1 MAEIDKVVGAAGAAG
16 MAGGEK
22 QFFGHPRGLQTLFLT
37 EMWERMSY
45 YGMRGLLVLFMT
57 AAIADGG
64 LGIGTATAV
73 AIYGLYTASVYFM
86 GLPGGWIADRLIG
99 SQKAIWYGGIVI
111 MCGHIVLAIP
121 SDKSFF
127 LGLILVVLGTGLLK
141 PNISAVVGQ
150 LYSSEDTRRDSG
162 YAIYYM
168 GINIGSF
175 IGYTVCG
182 YLYESNGIH
191 WAFGASAVGMG
202 LGLIYF
208 WFTQNRLAGAGAA
221 PAAPLSPKAQKSS
234 WSVVA
239 IFLIVLASVT
249 ALLMTGAMSFD
260 PILAAKFV
268 AIFLLLVFVVYFSW
282 VFFLGNLSP
291 VEKKGMLAFLLICV
305 ASTMFWSG
313 FEQAGSS
320 LNLFG
325 QDFTNRFIGGFEI
338 PTTWLQNVNPFF
350 IITLTPFF
358 AVFWIWLGKRMITP
372 GYGLKCGAG
381 LIIMGFG
388 FVVMIFAAQ
397 AAADGKVAIFWL
409 VLTYFL
415 HTVGELVLSPISL
428 SAVSK
433 LSPPR
438 FLGQMMG
445 LFVLTYSMGNIVAGL
460 MAGGFDPENVSEMP
474 ALFTMIAT
482 FAIGVG
488 AVVLLIGMFTKGWE
502 KEVEMANA
510 QSGEHPDV
518 ITKEAANLG
527 APV

>member
-1 MAEIDKVVGAAGAAG
+1 MANVAETAGVA
-16 MAGGEK
+16 GEK
-22 QFFGHPRGLQTLFLT
+22 TIFGHPRGLFPVSVT

-57 AAIADGG
+57 ALIAEGG
-64 LGIGTATAV
+64 LEIATATAV

-121 SDKSFF
+121 NEKTFYI
-127 LGLILVVLGTGLLK
+127 GLILVILGTGLLK

-150 LYSSEDTRRDSG
+150 LYRADDPRRDSG
-162 YAIYYM
+162 YALYYM
-168 GINIGSF
+168 FINVGSL

-182 YLYESNGIH
+182 WLYESQGVH
-191 WAFGASAVGMG
+191 WAFGASAVGMA
-202 LGLIYF
+202 LGLTIF
-208 WFTQNRLAGAGAA
+208 WFTRGELKGAGAA
-221 PAAPLSPKAQKSS
+221 PMAPMSERGQKLSYT
-234 WSVVA
+234 
-239 IFLIVLASVT
+239 IIGLCLIVLAAIT
-249 ALLMTGAMSFD
+249 ALMLSGALSFD
-260 PILAAKFV
+260 PIVAAKFV
-268 AIFLLLVFVVYFSW
+268 AVTFIGIFIAYFSW
-282 VFFLGNLSP
+282 VYFLGGLSP
-291 VEKKGMLAFLLICV
+291 VEKKGMWAFLLICI

-325 QDFTNRFIGGFEI
+325 QDFTDRTIGDFEI

-372 GYGLKCGAG
+372 GYGLKSGVG
-381 LIIMGFG
+381 LIIMGLG
-388 FVVMIFAAQ
+388 FVVMIFAAE
-397 AAADGKVAIFWL
+397 AAAQGKVAIFWL

-438 FLGQMMG
+438 YLGQMMG

-460 MAGGFDPENVSEMP
+460 LAGGFDPENVQQMP
-474 ALFTMIAT
+474 DLFKLIAT

-488 AVVLLIGMFTKGWE
+488 AVIFLVGMFTKKWE
-502 KEVEMANA
+502 KDVE
-510 QSGEHPDV
+510 
-518 ITKEAANLG
+518 IANLE
-527 APV
+527 VK